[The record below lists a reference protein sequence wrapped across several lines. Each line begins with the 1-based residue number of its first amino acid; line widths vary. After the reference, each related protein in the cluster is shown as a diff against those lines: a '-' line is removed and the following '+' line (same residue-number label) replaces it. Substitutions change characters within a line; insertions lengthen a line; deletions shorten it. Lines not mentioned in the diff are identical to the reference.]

1 MRPSDMLNSHTFSV
15 NSVVISARRG
25 SCFQLTRPC
34 PTSLDLDNF
43 LVASQ
48 GHSLISTPSSTT
60 SRKPAAHCC
69 RPATQDASVCYS
81 ANDLRLE
88 WGYRSPGIFTRQAYE
103 APALQAGAETP
114 LTGCHLGEKALLPV
128 MI

>member
-1 MRPSDMLNSHTFSV
+1 M
-15 NSVVISARRG
+15 ISARRG
-25 SCFQLTRPC
+25 SCFQLSRRC
-34 PTSLDLDNF
+34 STSLDLDNF

-48 GHSLISTPSSTT
+48 GYSLILTLGSTT

-81 ANDLRLE
+81 ANDLRLK

-114 LTGCHLGEKALLPV
+114 LTGCHLGEKAFCLV
-128 MI
+128 RI